1 MSKDDKPSS
10 TTATLPGIQAL
21 RALAASAVLVAHT
34 GGEFE
39 QHLSLPGLGP
49 NFGVGSAGV
58 DLFFVIS
65 GFVMVYSSERLF
77 GDRASFRTFL
87 TRRAIRIVPLYW
99 TMTSVMLVWV
109 LVRGFAASDASPIH
123 ALASYFFIPYP
134 RPSGPIDPLYGL
146 GWTLNYE
153 MMFYLIFACTLF
165 ASRKIAVAIASSVLI
180 SMTIIHSFQL
190 PMPRQITYLTDPI
203 ILEFVFGMAIALILR
218 TGARLPQVACYLLI
232 GVAVAAPSLLLWRP
246 SLTWWTGPLTRSEF
260 WGIPAAMIVTA
271 VVLVDRPLIVP
282 VLIVALGDASYALYL
297 VHPGV
302 NFIVRHAATR
312 GLFFDAAT
320 MPWIYLAASL
330 CVSAVVALA
339 VYRWFEKPISKSLKA
354 YFAIPAKKPH
364 VSRVVSTRRDDSIEH
379 DRLQPPALGRIEQP
393 S

>member
-109 LVRGFAASDASPIH
+109 LVRGLQRLMQAQFTRS
-123 ALASYFFIPYP
+123 L
-134 RPSGPIDPLYGL
+134 
-146 GWTLNYE
+146 
-153 MMFYLIFACTLF
+153 LIF
-165 ASRKIAVAIASSVLI
+165 
-180 SMTIIHSFQL
+180 SF
-190 PMPRQITYLTDPI
+190 PI
-203 ILEFVFGMAIALILR
+203 R
-218 TGARLPQVACYLLI
+218 
-232 GVAVAAPSLLLWRP
+232 
-246 SLTWWTGPLTRSEF
+246 
-260 WGIPAAMIVTA
+260 
-271 VVLVDRPLIVP
+271 DRPVPLIRCMAWGGP
-282 VLIVALGDASYALYL
+282 S
-297 VHPGV
+297 
-302 NFIVRHAATR
+302 
-312 GLFFDAAT
+312 T
-320 MPWIYLAASL
+320 M
-330 CVSAVVALA
+330 
-339 VYRWFEKPISKSLKA
+339 R
-354 YFAIPAKKPH
+354 
-364 VSRVVSTRRDDSIEH
+364 
-379 DRLQPPALGRIEQP
+379 
-393 S
+393 